1 MPAMLL
7 KDNEVEKVHMAEVL
21 VIDNDARDR
30 QFVATLLK
38 EEDMSIVPPH
48 VDRSKEQFV
57 HERCLQIKFRLSY

>member
-1 MPAMLL
+1 MPAKLL

-30 QFVATLLK
+30 QVVATILK
-38 EEDMSIVPPH
+38 EKDMSIVPPH

-57 HERCLQIKFRLSY
+57 HERCLESKFQLSY